1 MTKIPRKLGELLVE
15 NGLLTEQ
22 QLLAALETQ
31 KKEKKLLGQLIV
43 DLGFTTQ
50 EKLDAALARQ
60 YGSRLGEILIDKGLI
75 SFDQLQQSLDEQ
87 KNSVKTLGEIL
98 IEKGYLTEADLM
110 EGLVKQYQLPYVK
123 LSTYEIKPEVVSK
136 IPLDALK
143 KYCVFPIDIENN
155 MLVVA
160 TANPE
165 DFIAESDLKFLSGMY
180 IKFVLASRSEL
191 LSYIE

>member
-15 NGLLTEQ
+15 NGVLTEE
-22 QLLAALETQ
+22 QLMGALDAQ
-31 KKEKKLLGQLIV
+31 KKERKLLGEIIV
-43 DLGFTTQ
+43 DLGFTTR
-50 EKLDAALARQ
+50 ENLDAVLARQ
-60 YGSRLGEILIDKGLI
+60 YGSKLGEILIGKGLISFERLEQALDEQKNSSKSLGEILIDKGY
-75 SFDQLQQSLDEQ
+75 
-87 KNSVKTLGEIL
+87 V
-98 IEKGYLTEADLM
+98 TEADLM
-110 EGLVKQYQLPYVK
+110 DGLAKQYNLPYVR
-123 LSTYEIKPEVVSK
+123 LSNYEINPDVASR

-143 KYCVFPIDIENN
+143 KYCVFPIDIDNN

-191 LSYIE
+191 LSYLE